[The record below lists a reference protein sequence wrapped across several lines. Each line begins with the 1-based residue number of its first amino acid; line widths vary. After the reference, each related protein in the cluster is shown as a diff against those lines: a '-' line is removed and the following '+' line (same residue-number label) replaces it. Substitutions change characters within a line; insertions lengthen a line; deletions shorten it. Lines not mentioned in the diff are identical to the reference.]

1 MFKSKKIPRMQ
12 TLGEKLKKV
21 RQRKQISLPKMESLT
36 KIRSRY
42 IAGLEKGEYEK
53 LPGDIYV
60 KGFLRKIARV
70 LRMDETKLIDLY
82 LTETKGKAKKLSLD
96 VMKGLSEAK
105 FIITPKMIFTF
116 LGILTVFIIGGY
128 FWYQIAG
135 FAAAPTLTIEKPA
148 EEDLIIKSDQILVAG
163 TTDPGTNLTINDQ
176 SISVD
181 LNGHFSEVVQLKD
194 GLNQINL
201 VVANRIGKEVSK
213 MIKVLVKSPAKNL
226 KIAGAKNNLPLY
238 LIVKVSPSSA
248 WLSIEIDGK
257 NIYQGV
263 MLANTSQEFVAK
275 KKIIITSGNA
285 GSTHVYLNSNDLGV
299 LGEEGKLVKDI
310 QYNLA
315 TLTNILERR
324 TK

>member
-1 MFKSKKIPRMQ
+1 MQ